1 MGSLDRTAHQ
11 KKRRRE
17 MEDLAGFGCGR
28 EGEKEETEEEEEG
41 PRGGGETDPAQ
52 SCEWLPVAWL

>member
-1 MGSLDRTAHQ
+1 
-11 KKRRRE
+11 